1 MLSVTENLR
10 SLAAPSTAQPI
21 QSLSNRNKTEVL
33 DFLSIRPLH
42 TFVMTGW
49 IRDNGLTNPLNRGK
63 FYGYRNPQGRL
74 EGVALI
80 GHVTLFETDSEDAL
94 SVFSRLTQNC
104 PTAKAVMGEENKMS
118 RFLAYYTNG
127 RPVPRQVCRELV
139 FERCSK
145 QPLDGPTPNLRL
157 ATQAEAELVIKV
169 HAERAAEETGVNPL
183 GVDPDGFRQRCA
195 RRIEQER
202 VWVAVEDKRLVFKAD
217 VICELPEVSY
227 LEGVYVS
234 PERRGNGFGRLCMR
248 HLTNLLLSRTKSVCL
263 LIKEQNLAAKACYQR
278 AGYQVRDY
286 YQTVFLHKN

>member
-1 MLSVTENLR
+1 MPPVTENLR
-10 SLAAPSTAQPI
+10 STAVPGTTQSL
-21 QSLSNRNKTEVL
+21 QSLSNRHKTEVL

-49 IRDNGLTNPLNRGK
+49 IRDNGLTNPLNRGR

-80 GHVTLFETDSEDAL
+80 GHVTLFETDSEAAL

-104 PTAKAVMGEENKMS
+104 PTAKAVMGEENKVS

-127 RPVPRQVCRELV
+127 RAAPGRVCRELV

-145 QPLDGPTPNLRL
+145 QQLDESAPNLRL
-157 ATQAEAELVIKV
+157 ATRAEVELVIKV

-183 GVDPDGFRQRCA
+183 DVDPDGFRQRCA

-202 VWVAVEDKRLVFKAD
+202 VWVSVEDKRLVFKAD
-217 VICELPEVSY
+217 VICDLPEITY

-263 LIKEQNLAAKACYQR
+263 LLKEQNSAAKACYQR